1 MAGQPVL
8 AGATFAAGI
17 LAQALGTYKQQ
28 YEVMK
33 NRLGG
38 CMELDYPSTRREEI
52 YAYYDTAPF
61 LNRWPVGENME
72 AGTFKGVRFSVL
84 NHRWA
89 QSVSWNASDAAD
101 DQTGG
106 LMAQARQI
114 GQNAAMLDE
123 RLFFQ
128 VLTGTTDTDLLP
140 SATPNAPDGVALYNA
155 TDGTGAVRFGV
166 SGGNIV
172 TGNVTSAIQCRTA
185 YWTALGQFRNM
196 QDTQGQPL
204 HDEAVIDGPKILIY
218 GAANEQVFRESF
230 IQNQVAGQAMTGAT
244 PSASSPD
251 IAASSNLIQ
260 DSDQV
265 PSLWSTQRISDNDSF
280 LFLENSPIKAAF
292 SQLRE
297 PLREQVA
304 TFDNSDVA
312 RDTGVESVRF
322 WLRKGLGVNLPY
334 QTLNLNV

>member
-1 MAGQPVL
+1 MAQPVL

-52 YAYYDTAPF
+52 YAYMTTPPI
-61 LNRWPVGENME
+61 LNRWAVGQNME
-72 AGTFKGVRFSVL
+72 MGTFKGVRYSCL

-101 DQTGG
+101 DQLNSLLLT
-106 LMAQARQI
+106 ARQI
-114 GQNAAMLDE
+114 GQNAAQLDE

-140 SATPNAPDGVALYNA
+140 SATPNAPDGVALYSA
-155 TDGTGAVRFGV
+155 TDGPGGARFGV

-172 TGNVTSAIQCRTA
+172 TGNIDTAIECRTA

-244 PSASSPD
+244 PSASSTD

-265 PSLWSTQRISDNDSF
+265 PSLWSTQRISDNNSY
-280 LFLENSPIKAAF
+280 LFLENSPIKAIF

-304 TFDNSDVA
+304 TMDNSDIA
-312 RDTGVESVRF
+312 RDSGVESVRF
-322 WLRKGLGVNLPY
+322 WLRKGVSPNLPY
-334 QTLNLNV
+334 QTINLNV

>member
-52 YAYYDTAPF
+52 YAYYETAPY
-61 LNRWPVGENME
+61 LTRWGNEQMSV
-72 AGTFKGVRFSVL
+72 GTFKGVRFTVL

-89 QSVSWNASDAAD
+89 KAVEWNAADAAD
-101 DQTGG
+101 DQTNG

-140 SATPNAPDGVALYNA
+140 SATPNAPDGVALYSA
-155 TDGTGAVRFGV
+155 TDGAGGARFGV

-185 YWTALGQFRNM
+185 YWTALGQFRNF

-218 GAANEQVFRESF
+218 GAANEQIFRESF

-244 PSASSPD
+244 PSASSTD

-280 LFLENSPIKAAF
+280 LFLENSPIKAIF

-304 TFDNSDVA
+304 TFANSDIA
-312 RDTGVESVRF
+312 RSSGRESVRF
-322 WLRKGLGVNLPY
+322 WLRKGLGVNLSY
-334 QTLNLNV
+334 QTIKLNV

>member
-28 YEVMK
+28 YEVSK

-38 CMELDYPSTRREEI
+38 CMEIDYPSTRREEI
-52 YAYYDTAPF
+52 YAYMTTPPF
-61 LNRWPVGENME
+61 LNRWPVGQNME
-72 AGTFKGVRFSVL
+72 MGTFKGVRYTCL

-101 DQTGG
+101 DQLNSLLLT
-106 LMAQARQI
+106 ARQI
-114 GQNAAMLDE
+114 GQNAAQLNE

-140 SATPNAPDGVALYNA
+140 SATPNAPDGVALYSA
-155 TDGTGAVRFGV
+155 TDGPGGARFGV

-218 GAANEQVFRESF
+218 SAANEQVFREAF

-244 PSASSPD
+244 PSASSTD

-265 PSLWSTQRISDNDSF
+265 PSLWSTQRISDNNSY
-280 LFLENSPIKAAF
+280 LFLENSPIKAIF

-304 TFDNSDVA
+304 TMDNSDIA
-312 RDTGVESVRF
+312 RDSGVESVRF
-322 WLRKGLGVNLPY
+322 WMRSGVSPNLPY
-334 QTLNLNV
+334 QTINLNV

>member
-1 MAGQPVL
+1 MPQPIL

-17 LAQALGTYKQQ
+17 LAQALGTYRQQ
-28 YEVMK
+28 YQVMK

-52 YAYYDTAPF
+52 YAYYETAPY
-61 LNRWPVGENME
+61 LTRWGNEQMST
-72 AGTFKGVRFSVL
+72 GTFKGVRFTVL

-89 QSVSWNASDAAD
+89 KAVEWNAADAAD
-101 DQTGG
+101 DQTPGG

-140 SATPNAPDGVALYNA
+140 SATPNAPDGVALYSA
-155 TDGTGAVRFGV
+155 TDGTGAARFGV

-185 YWTALGQFRNM
+185 YWTALGQFRNF

-218 GAANEQVFRESF
+218 GAANEQIFRESF

-244 PSASSPD
+244 PSSSSTD

-280 LFLENSPIKAAF
+280 LFLQNSPIKAIF

-304 TFDNSDVA
+304 TMDNSDIA
-312 RDTGVESVRF
+312 RSSGRESVRF
-322 WLRKGLGVNLPY
+322 WLRKGLGVNLSY
-334 QTLNLNV
+334 QTIKLNV

>member
-28 YEVMK
+28 YEVSK

-38 CMELDYPSTRREEI
+38 CMEIDYPSTRREEI
-52 YAYYDTAPF
+52 YAYMTTPPF
-61 LNRWPVGENME
+61 LNRWPVGQNME
-72 AGTFKGVRFSVL
+72 MGTFKGVRYTCL

-89 QSVSWNASDAAD
+89 QSVSWNASDLAD
-101 DQTGG
+101 DQLSSLLLT
-106 LMAQARQI
+106 ARQI
-114 GQNAAMLDE
+114 GQNAAQLNE

-140 SATPNAPDGVALYNA
+140 SATPNAPDGVALYSA
-155 TDGTGAVRFGV
+155 TDGPGGARFGV

-172 TGNVTSAIQCRTA
+172 TGNVTSGIECRTA

-218 GAANEQVFRESF
+218 GAANEQVFREAF
-230 IQNQVAGQAMTGAT
+230 IQNQVAGIADVGTD
-244 PSASSPD
+244 PSSAN
-251 IAASSNLIQ
+251 IAGVSNLIQ
-260 DSDQV
+260 DSNQV
-265 PSLWSTQRISDNDSF
+265 PTLWSTQRISDNNSY
-280 LFLENSPIKAAF
+280 LFLQNSPIKAIF

-304 TFDNSDVA
+304 TMDNSDIA
-312 RDTGVESVRF
+312 RDSGVESVRF
-322 WLRKGLGVNLPY
+322 WMRSGVSPNLPY
-334 QTLNLNV
+334 QTINLNV